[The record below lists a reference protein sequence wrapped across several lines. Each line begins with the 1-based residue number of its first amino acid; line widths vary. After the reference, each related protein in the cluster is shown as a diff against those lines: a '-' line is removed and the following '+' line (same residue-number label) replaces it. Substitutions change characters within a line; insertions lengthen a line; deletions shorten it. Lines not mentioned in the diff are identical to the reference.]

1 MTGLSTDLRP
11 TLGRNLGAAA
21 LALLAFA
28 GLPSLAVAADPNLAQ
43 SGNPAASG
51 SGPADPAAPPLAEGA
66 VALLDLRL
74 DLSNLVSTTAGNW
87 NNISNLNGL
96 TTGLIDY
103 VSGGATSVSID
114 GTGSSWSDFFGDD
127 GGTFPNQDWLIQ
139 PATVDGAGL
148 GDGEV
153 GTFVIGGLPPG
164 LYRVE
169 VVTARTTFGYLNTI
183 TVDGATADRTFLGTP
198 VVTPWNSTT
207 DGLEDGNW
215 LIWDAVTPVGGEIT
229 IVDEADAATLG
240 IVNALRIVT
249 ETYVAPPAQA
259 IPTLSSIGIALLALV
274 LAGATMLLLRRRR
287 AA

>member
-1 MTGLSTDLRP
+1 MTGPFTDLRP
-11 TLGRNLGAAA
+11 TLGRNLSVAA

-28 GLPSLAVAADPNLAQ
+28 ALPSMAVAADPNLAQ
-43 SGNPAASG
+43 AGNPAASG

-66 VALLDLRL
+66 VPGIDLRI
-74 DLSNLVSTTAGNW
+74 DLSNFISTTAGNW

-96 TTGLIDY
+96 TTGLVDY
-103 VSGGATSVSID
+103 GSGGATPVSID

-153 GTFVIGGLPPG
+153 GTFVLGGLADAT
-164 LYRVE
+164 YRVE
-169 VVTARTTFGYLNTI
+169 VVTARTDFGYLNTI
-183 TVDGATADRTFLGTP
+183 TVNGATADRTYLGTP

-207 DGLEDGNW
+207 DGLEPGNW
-215 LIWDAVTPVGGEIT
+215 LIWDAVVPAGGEIT
-229 IVDEADAATLG
+229 LVDEADPETLG
-240 IVNALRIVT
+240 IVNAVRVST
-249 ETYVAPPAQA
+249 AAYVAPPAQA

-274 LAGATMLLLRRRR
+274 LAGATLLLLRRRR